1 MTKLVVNF
9 NGQVQR
15 EVRIDKARI
24 HIGRRPSND
33 IVLDHLAV
41 SGRHAAI
48 DTTSEGSFILDLGS
62 TNGTSV
68 NGQPIKKHLLQ
79 NDDVI
84 ELGKYRLKFMV
95 EVDNY
100 VPSPEDIQKVGKI
113 KVLTGNNAGKEM
125 VLSKPNVTLG
135 SPGILVVSIKR
146 DDNNRFMI
154 SFVEGKVFPKINDE
168 SMDARPRLLSDGD
181 VIDLS
186 GTRMEFSLAA
196 S

>member
-41 SGRHAAI
+41 SGRHVAI
-48 DTTSEGSFILDLGS
+48 DTTNEGSFILDLGS

-79 NDDVI
+79 DGDVI
-84 ELGKYRLKFMV
+84 ELGKYRLQFKLQ
-95 EVDNY
+95 VDNY
-100 VPSPEDIQKVGKI
+100 VPSPEDITKVGKI
-113 KVLTGNNAGKEM
+113 KVLTGSNAGKEM
-125 VLSKPNVTLG
+125 TLSKSNVTLG

-146 DDNNRFMI
+146 DDSNRFFL
-154 SFVEGKVFPKINDE
+154 SFVEGKTFPKGNSE
-168 SMDARPRLLSDGD
+168 SMDARPRLLQNGD

-186 GTRMEFSLAA
+186 GTQMEFVLAA

>member
-33 IVLDHLAV
+33 LVLDHLAV

-84 ELGKYRLKFMV
+84 ELGKYRLQFKV
-95 EVDNY
+95 EADKDRWN
-100 VPSPEDIQKVGKI
+100 EDTILERKKI
-113 KVLTGNNAGKEM
+113 
-125 VLSKPNVTLG
+125 
-135 SPGILVVSIKR
+135 
-146 DDNNRFMI
+146 
-154 SFVEGKVFPKINDE
+154 
-168 SMDARPRLLSDGD
+168 
-181 VIDLS
+181 
-186 GTRMEFSLAA
+186 
-196 S
+196 